1 MKISINQPAFL
12 PWMNYFKRISEV
24 DIFVLLDDVQYE
36 KNSFIN
42 RNKIK
47 DQNKNEDL
55 WLTIPLKKS
64 KFHSQDNFIKNIS
77 ISSDKICK
85 KKHLKTIIKNL
96 SKQKNFYLIKNDLNK
111 IYEYNDTNL
120 LNFLVHQLKII
131 TKILK
136 INTKIVQSS
145 DLQIKEKKSQKIFE
159 ICKKLNADEYI
170 SGPEGKNYLD
180 KSLFNNKIKVTYF
193 NNHEINQDFDKELI
207 KYSII
212 QSFSFYGDKLVN
224 YFQEKKN

>member
-12 PWMNYFKRISEV
+12 PWVNYFKRISEV

-47 DQNKNEDL
+47 NQNTNKDI
-55 WLTIPLKKS
+55 WLTIPLKKF
-64 KFHSQDNFIKNIS
+64 KFHSENNVIKNLS
-77 ISSDKICK
+77 ISSDEFWK
-85 KKHLKTIIKNL
+85 KKQLKTINQNL
-96 SKQKNFYLIKNDLNK
+96 SKQKNFSLIKNDLNK

-120 LNFLVHQLKII
+120 CNFLIYQLKII

-136 INTKIVQSS
+136 INTKIIQSS
-145 DLQIKEKKSQKIFE
+145 DLNIERKKSFKIFD
-159 ICKKLNADEYI
+159 ICKKLNADEYV

-180 KSLFNNKIKVTYF
+180 KSLFKDKIKITYF
-193 NNHEINQDFDKELI
+193 NNSDIYESFDKEI
-207 KYSII
+207 IQYSII
-212 QSFSFYGDKLVN
+212 QSFSYYGNKVIK
-224 YFQEKKN
+224 YFDEK

>member
-12 PWMNYFKRISEV
+12 PWMNYFKRMSEV

-47 DQNKNEDL
+47 NQNKNEDI

-64 KFHSQDNFIKNIS
+64 KFHSQDNIIKNIS
-77 ISSDKICK
+77 ISSDKVWK
-85 KKHLKTIIKNL
+85 RKQLKTIIQNL
-96 SKQKNFYLIKNDLNK
+96 SKYKNFSLIKNSVDK
-111 IYEYNDTNL
+111 IYYCDDKNL
-120 LNFLVHQLKII
+120 LNFLVNQLKII
-131 TKILK
+131 TKMLK

-180 KSLFNNKIKVTYF
+180 KSLFNNQIKVTYF
-193 NNHEINQDFDKELI
+193 NNHNMNKNFDKELI

-212 QSFSFYGDKLVN
+212 QSFSFYGDKIVN
-224 YFQEKKN
+224 YVHEN

>member
-64 KFHSQDNFIKNIS
+64 KFNSQDNIIKNIS
-77 ISSDKICK
+77 ISSDKVWK
-85 KKHLKTIIKNL
+85 RKQLKTIIQNL
-96 SKQKNFYLIKNDLNK
+96 SKHKNFSLIKNNIDK
-111 IYEYNDTNL
+111 IYYCDDKNL
-120 LNFLVHQLKII
+120 LNFLVNQLKII
-131 TKILK
+131 TKMLK

-180 KSLFNNKIKVTYF
+180 KSLFKNQIKVTYF
-193 NNHEINQDFDKELI
+193 NNHEINQNFDKELI

-212 QSFSFYGDKLVN
+212 QSFSFYGDKIVN
-224 YFQEKKN
+224 YFHEK